1 MMKEIDTEYLAEL
14 IRQTQ
19 VQNNGISY
27 EVRKKGLPKGL
38 MINGSYVS
46 FEYLQEKSSLVDSLL
61 TTIHNDIL
69 MKSGKLRK
77 LEN

>member
-1 MMKEIDTEYLAEL
+1 MKEIDTEYLAEL

-19 VQNNGISY
+19 VQNNGISH

-38 MINGSYVS
+38 MINNSYVS

-61 TTIHNDIL
+61 TAIHNDIL
-69 MKSGKLRK
+69 MKSGKFRSLQ
-77 LEN
+77 N